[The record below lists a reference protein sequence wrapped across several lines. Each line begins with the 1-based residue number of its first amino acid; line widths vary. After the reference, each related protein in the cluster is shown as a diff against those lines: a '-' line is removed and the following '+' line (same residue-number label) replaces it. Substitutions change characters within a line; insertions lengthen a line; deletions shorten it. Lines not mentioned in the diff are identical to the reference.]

1 MTTDTD
7 FLRAVLPDQG
17 TYCVTG
23 IKDGVA
29 KNIFVNDI
37 ESIHEE
43 AKKLVDKKINAFYA
57 MATYREDESG
67 ELRRKQS
74 QTQWLKSFWIDVDCG
89 EDKPYKSQLKG
100 LQALRDFQEET
111 ELPTPFIINSGNGLH
126 VYWLLKEYIDNA
138 RWTPV
143 AKKLKAACKKFGFE
157 VDRSVMSDSARVLR
171 IPDTCNFKDPEN
183 PKAVTVDQRGTM
195 TTIEEFEGI
204 LDTLGL
210 PVQKTPTKRVNMS
223 ELSETAKALIG
234 NKVSKFSKIVRKS
247 VKGEGCNAIKEIV
260 CNQEG
265 IDEPLWRA
273 GLAIAWAC
281 EDADKAIHL
290 MSNKHPDY
298 DPDETIEKASLTLGP
313 YTCDT
318 IREIDPDL
326 CEGCTQKCT
335 SPIQL
340 GTEIKRDT
348 GSLFDA
354 PDEHEVPE
362 GDGSLSTQ
370 SVQKALYKPPFPYF
384 RGANGGIYVEER
396 DADGDKVEKL
406 IYDYDLYPVKRI
418 KDPNDGESIVMR
430 LHLPQDGMSEFIL
443 PAKKLMAGDS
453 FRDILG
459 GQGVVAGTKQ
469 MKDIMEYTIRFT
481 KELQRKQKASLAR
494 LQYGWADSK
503 QTWVVGH
510 SAYTKKGVEHNPAS
524 STTSNVHND
533 FIPKGNLDKWKE
545 AFNMFTMRPNM
556 EAQQLVA
563 LSGFGAPLMPFTGL
577 VGGATIN
584 LVSNGSGTGK
594 SSAGLAALSIFG
606 NPQGTL
612 LTKEDTYMARLH
624 RLGVLNNLVCVSD
637 EMTNMDASTLS
648 NMLYAVSQGRA
659 RHRME
664 KDANRERIN
673 SSTWKTILCTNSN
686 SSYMSKLSKA
696 KARPDGEMMRL
707 MEIHTD
713 PVFIPEGEKL
723 MAQLDENYG
732 VAGQVYAPWLVRHME
747 ELPAAIDEQKE
758 RIRKAVG
765 HEMSERFWIGTV
777 SAILVGGRAAKRL
790 GLHDYDMDA
799 LEKWIIKQILKMRGD
814 VKDEVVDADSLV
826 GDFLMDHSNAIL
838 ALGTKINPRTGDN
851 IWMHSRS
858 AKLMARFEL
867 EDNTMYIAKK
877 AFREYC
883 VNRQFTEAEALKE
896 CAREG
901 SNYRYIKTTKKRMM
915 AGTNITAPAV
925 QCHVFKCS
933 EEESAEIFSTLERAS
948 AKEDGD
954 QMES

>member
-17 TYCVTG
+17 KYCVTG
-23 IKDGVA
+23 ITKDGVA
-29 KNIFVNDI
+29 QNIFVDDI
-37 ESIHEE
+37 DSIHTE
-43 AKKLVDKKINAFYA
+43 AQKLVDNKVNAFYA

-67 ELRRKQS
+67 EFRRKQA

-89 EDKPYKSQLKG
+89 EDKPYASQLRG

-126 VYWLLKEYIDNA
+126 VYWLLKEYVDNA

-143 AKKLKAACKKFGFE
+143 ARKLKAACKKFGFD

-210 PVQKTPTKRVNMS
+210 PVQKTPTKRVDMS

-234 NKVSKFSKIVRKS
+234 NKTSKFSKIVRKS

-260 CNQEG
+260 SNQAG

-281 EDADKAIHL
+281 DDADKAIHI
-290 MSNKHPDY
+290 MSKRHPDY

-318 IREIDPDL
+318 IREIEPDL

-348 GSLFDA
+348 SELFA
-354 PDEHEVPE
+354 EPDEHKVPE
-362 GDGSLSTQ
+362 GDGSLNTQ
-370 SVQKALYKPPFPYF
+370 TVQKALYKPPFPYF
-384 RGANGGIYVEER
+384 RGANGGIYVEDR
-396 DADGDKVEKL
+396 DADGEKVEKL

-430 LHLPQDGMSEFIL
+430 LHLPQDGMSEFTL

-459 GQGVVAGTKQ
+459 AEGVVAGAKQ
-469 MKDIMEYTIRFT
+469 MKDIMDYTIRFT
-481 KELQRKQKASLAR
+481 KELQRKQQAELAR
-494 LQYGWADSK
+494 LQFGWADDKSAIIS
-503 QTWVVGH
+503 GPY
-510 SAYTKKGVEHNPAS
+510 AYTAKGTKHNPAS
-524 STTSNVHND
+524 STTASLID
-533 FIPKGNLDKWKE
+533 PFTIRGDLDTWKE
-545 AFNMFTMRPNM
+545 SFNLFKRKGM
-556 EAQQLVA
+556 EPLQLVA
-563 LSGFGAPLMPFTGL
+563 LTGFGSMLMSFTGL
-577 VGGATIN
+577 AGATIN
-584 LVSNGSGTGK
+584 LISNQAGTGK
-594 SSAGLAALSIFG
+594 SSAGLAALSVWGEPDAQMLIE
-606 NPQGTL
+606 Q
-612 LTKEDTYMARLH
+612 DTQASRLH
-624 RLGVLNNLVCVSD
+624 RIGVMNNFPVMTD
-637 EMTNMDASTLS
+637 EMTNIDPSSLS
-648 NMLYAVSQGRA
+648 NLVYAISQGRS

-664 KDANRERIN
+664 RDANRERN
-673 SSTWKTILCTNSN
+673 NLSTWRTIFLTNSN
-686 SSYMSKLSKA
+686 GSMMAKLAKA

-707 MEIHTD
+707 MEIHVD
-713 PVFIPEGEKL
+713 RHQVNGADKL
-723 MAQLDENYG
+723 IDNFKHNYG
-732 VAGQVYAPWLVRHME
+732 VAGQIYAPWLVKNRDALP
-747 ELPAAIDEQKE
+747 ELVDKQKARFREAIGE
-758 RIRKAVG
+758 RMA
-765 HEMSERFWIGTV
+765 ERFWINIYTCV
-777 SAILVGGRAAKRL
+777 MVGGRIASKL
-790 GLHDYDMDA
+790 GLHEYDMDA
-799 LEKWIIKQILKMRGD
+799 LEKWMIDSLLKLRGD
-814 VKDEVVDADSLV
+814 VEAEITDANSLV
-826 GDFLMDHSNAIL
+826 GDFLMEHSNAIL

-867 EDNTMYIAKK
+867 EDNTMYISKK
-877 AFREYC
+877 AFRDYC
-883 VNRQFTEAEALKE
+883 VNRQFTESEALKDCSAE
-896 CAREG
+896 D
-901 SNYRYIKTTKKRMM
+901 SPYRYTKTIKKRMM
-915 AGTNITAPAV
+915 AGTNISAPPV
-925 QCHVFKCS
+925 MCHEFKCS
-933 EEESAEIFSTLERAS
+933 EEESAEIFKVLDKQDYE
-948 AKEDGD
+948 EDAG
-954 QMES
+954 QVES

>member
-23 IKDGVA
+23 IKNGVA

-37 ESIHEE
+37 DSIHEE
-43 AKKLVDKKINAFYA
+43 AKKLVENKVNAFYA

-89 EDKPYKSQLKG
+89 EGKPYANQTDG
-100 LQALRDFQEET
+100 LIALRNFQEET
-111 ELPTPFIINSGNGLH
+111 ELPTPFVINSGNGLH
-126 VYWLLKEYIDNA
+126 VYWLIKDYVDNA

-143 AKKLKAACKKFGFE
+143 ARKLKAACRKFGFD
-157 VDRSVMSDSARVLR
+157 VDLSVMSDSARVLR

-195 TTIEEFEGI
+195 TTIEEFEAI
-204 LDTLGL
+204 LDDLGL
-210 PVQKTPTKRVNMS
+210 PKQRTPAKRVDMKDM
-223 ELSETAKALIG
+223 SETAKALMG
-234 NKVSKFSKIVRKS
+234 NKVSKFSTIVRKS
-247 VKGEGCNAIKEIV
+247 LKGEGCNAIKEIV
-260 CNQEG
+260 SNQEG

-281 EDADKAIHL
+281 EDGEKAIHI
-290 MSNKHPDY
+290 MSKKHPDY
-298 DPDETIEKASLTLGP
+298 DADETIEKASLTLGP

-318 IREIDPDL
+318 IREINPEL

-335 SPIQL
+335 SPIQI
-340 GTEIKRDT
+340 GTEIKRAT
-348 GSLFDA
+348 GDLFDA
-354 PDEHEVPE
+354 PDEKPV

-430 LHLPQDGMSEFIL
+430 LHLPQDGMTEFIL

-459 GQGVVAGTKQ
+459 GQGVVAGAKQ

-481 KELQRKQKASLAR
+481 KELQRKQKAEMAR

-503 QTWVVGH
+503 DTWVVGPT
-510 SAYTKKGVEHNPAS
+510 AYSKKGVQHNPAS
-524 STTSNVHND
+524 STTSGMHDD
-533 FIPKGNLDKWKE
+533 FTPKGNLDLWKE
-545 AFNMFTMRPNM
+545 SFNMFTLRPNM

-563 LSGFGAPLMPFTGL
+563 LAGFGAPLMPFTGL

-594 SSAGLAALSIFG
+594 SSAGLAALSVFG

-612 LTKEDTYMARLH
+612 MTKGDTYLARLH
-624 RLGVLNNLVCVSD
+624 RLGVHNNLVAVSD
-637 EMTNMDASTLS
+637 EMTGMDASTLS
-648 NMLYAVSQGRA
+648 NLLYSISQGRS

-664 KDANRERIN
+664 KDANRERHN
-673 SSTWKTILCTNSN
+673 SSTWKTIFCTNSN
-686 SSYMSKLSKA
+686 SSMMSVLSKA

-707 MEIHTD
+707 MEINS
-713 PVFIPEGEKL
+713 PQVFVPEGEKL

-732 VAGQVYAPWLVRHME
+732 VAGQVYAPWLVHHME
-747 ELPAAIDEQKE
+747 KLPALVDAQKE
-758 RIRKAVG
+758 RIRSEIG
-765 HEMSERFWIGTV
+765 HQMAERFWVGTF
-777 SAILVGGRAAKRL
+777 ACILGGGRASQGL
-790 GLHDYDMDA
+790 GLHEFA
-799 LEKWIIKQILKMRGD
+799 LRDLEDWAINQILIMRGE

-883 VNRQFTEAEALKE
+883 VNRQFTETEALKE
-896 CAREG
+896 CSNEN
-901 SNYRYIKTTKKRMM
+901 SNYRYVKTIKKRMM

-925 QCHVFKCS
+925 ACHVFKCS
-933 EEESAEIFSTLERAS
+933 EEESAEIFSALEKAS
-948 AKEDGD
+948 AKEDAGE
-954 QMES
+954 MEP